1 MIPKTRRKTLAI
13 FIGTVAVVLTIAFAP
28 FNTILVPSF
37 TIHDSVG
44 YSTISGNLS
53 NESKMVEYYGK
64 DTHTTSII
72 TEYGMPNSTFSLNL
86 TTVFANYE
94 PFDIF
99 LGFDISIYGSIASNL
114 IPSSMSLIFRTII
127 SNHTGNLSQ
136 SWVAVV
142 FPLFQRATNVST
154 GKPQLQNA
162 LTEYYYPIK
171 LVNLPHWDILS
182 GYNVSTYHF
191 SLFSQVATNL
201 VLYNGTHIMNVTAEL
216 NVGGQILQSSAQ
228 ISVIDQGSGPN

>member
-1 MIPKTRRKTLAI
+1 MLPKTRRKTLAV

-37 TIHDSVG
+37 TIHDSIG

-53 NESKMVEYYGK
+53 NESKSVYYHGK
-64 DTHTTSII
+64 DVQSTSII
-72 TEYGMPNSTFSLNL
+72 TEQGMQNSTFSLNL

-94 PFDIF
+94 PVDLN

-114 IPSSMSLIFRTII
+114 NPSSMSLIFRTMI

-136 SWVAVV
+136 SGFEVG
-142 FPLFQRATNVST
+142 FPIFQGTTNVSI
-154 GKPQLQNA
+154 GKPHMQNIF
-162 LTEYYYPIK
+162 TEYYYPIN

-191 SLFSQVATNL
+191 SLFSQAFTNL

-216 NVGGQILQSSAQ
+216 NVGGQTIQSSAQ